1 MRLLLVEDQ
10 AKVARFIQRGLAEQQ
25 YAVDV
30 ATTGEDALALLS
42 VTPYDLVVLDVMLP
56 GMSGIEAC
64 RQLRDQGYAVPV
76 LMLTA
81 RDALEDKVVG
91 LDAGA
96 DDYLTKP
103 FAFAEF
109 LARIRALLRRQDTVK
124 TSQLRVADLMLDTA
138 THEVMRGGEM
148 IDLASKE
155 YAVLEYL
162 MRRAGQVVTR
172 TMILEAVWSY
182 DFDPGSNVV
191 DVYIRYLRRK
201 LDDDHAEKLL
211 ETIRGTGYRLRTPR
225 VS

>member
-10 AKVARFIQRGLAEQQ
+10 PKVARFIQRGLEEEH
-25 YAVDV
+25 YAVDI
-30 ATTGEDALALLS
+30 AASGEDALAFVD
-42 VTPYDLVVLDVMLP
+42 VTSYDLIVLDVMLP
-56 GMSGIEAC
+56 GISGVEVC
-64 RQLRDQGYAVPV
+64 RRLREQRNTVPI

-91 LDAGA
+91 LDVGA

-109 LARIRALLRRQDTVK
+109 LARVRALLRRQDTVK
-124 TSQLRVADLMLDTA
+124 TTEIQVADLVLDTA
-138 THEVMRGGEM
+138 SHEVTRAGQVIE
-148 IDLASKE
+148 LASKE

-201 LDDDHAEKLL
+201 LDDPYPVKLL
-211 ETIRGTGYRLRTPR
+211 ETIRGTGYRLRAPR
-225 VS
+225 VP

>member
-10 AKVARFIQRGLAEQQ
+10 PKVAGFIRRGLEEER

-30 ATTGEDALALLS
+30 ASTGLDALDLAGAK
-42 VTPYDLVVLDVMLP
+42 TYDLVILDLMLP
-56 GMSGIEAC
+56 DISGIDVCREL
-64 RQLRDQGYAVPV
+64 RQLGLAVPV

-81 RDALEDKVVG
+81 RDSLDDKVSG

-103 FAFAEF
+103 FAFPEF
-109 LARIRALLRRQDTVK
+109 LARVRALLRRRDEVK
-124 TSQLRVADLMLDTA
+124 TTKLQIADLVLDTA
-138 THEVMRGGEM
+138 THEVTRDGKP
-148 IDLASKE
+148 IQLAGKE

-162 MRRAGQVVTR
+162 MRHAGRVVTR
-172 TMILEAVWSY
+172 TMMLESVWGY

-201 LDDDHAEKLL
+201 LDDPYPVKVF
-211 ETIRGTGYRLRTPR
+211 ETIRGTGYRLRAPR